1 MSFIDDFP
9 MSEIEDSLGEPV
21 TIIYDQGG
29 SETIIAIVEDEYF
42 DQQLGHLVSLEYP
55 IILMMPEKAAKITTK
70 TLINIKNNTYK
81 VINVHK
87 KDRLT
92 IEIELGSD

>member
-1 MSFIDDFP
+1 
-9 MSEIEDSLGEPV
+9 
-21 TIIYDQGG
+21 
-29 SETIIAIVEDEYF
+29 
-42 DQQLGHLVSLEYP
+42 
-55 IILMMPEKAAKITTK
+55 MMPEKAAKITTK

-92 IEIELGSD
+92 IEIELGSV